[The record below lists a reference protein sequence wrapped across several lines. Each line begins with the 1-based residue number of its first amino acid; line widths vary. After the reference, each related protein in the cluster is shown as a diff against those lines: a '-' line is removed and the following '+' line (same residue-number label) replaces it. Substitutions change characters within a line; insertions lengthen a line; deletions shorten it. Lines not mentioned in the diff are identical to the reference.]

1 MSFCSNCGA
10 ELTEGTAF
18 CPNCGAGQVR
28 TFGAEE
34 PVAVAGETQV
44 LCGETTVLT
53 AEPVYQAPVY
63 QEPVYQEPVYQA
75 PVYQPQ
81 VEPAVLPTSAK
92 ILGLISMICGLVSLV
107 SCYVGFAYSIPA
119 LILANIASKKAP
131 GIPNGKA
138 KVGKITAIIGIVI
151 SVICLIAYF
160 AGLFS
165 LMHSGTGSFMEM
177 EPFYD
182 F

>member
-28 TFGAEE
+28 TFGADE
-34 PVAVAGETQV
+34 PVAVA
-44 LCGETTVLT
+44 
-53 AEPVYQAPVY
+53 AEPEVLPAEPVY
-63 QEPVYQEPVYQA
+63 QEPVYQEPVDQA

-81 VEPAVLPTSAK
+81 AEPAVLPTSAK

-138 KVGKITAIIGIVI
+138 KVGRITAIIGIVV
-151 SVICLIAYF
+151 SVICFIVYVALVA
-160 AGLFS
+160 AG
-165 LMHSGTGSFMEM
+165 TESFMEM

>member
-28 TFGAEE
+28 TFGADE
-34 PVAVAGETQV
+34 PVAVA
-44 LCGETTVLT
+44 
-53 AEPVYQAPVY
+53 AEPEVLPA
-63 QEPVYQEPVYQA
+63 EPVYQEPVYQA

-81 VEPAVLPTSAK
+81 AEPAVLPTSAK

-138 KVGKITAIIGIVI
+138 KVGKITAIIGIVV
-151 SVICLIAYF
+151 SVICFIVYVALVA
-160 AGLFS
+160 AG
-165 LMHSGTGSFMEM
+165 TESFMEM

-182 F
+182 I

>member
-28 TFGAEE
+28 TFGADE
-34 PVAVAGETQV
+34 PVAVA
-44 LCGETTVLT
+44 
-53 AEPVYQAPVY
+53 AEPEVLPA
-63 QEPVYQEPVYQA
+63 EPVYQEPVYQA

-81 VEPAVLPTSAK
+81 AEPAVLPTSAK
-92 ILGLISMICGLVSLV
+92 ILGLISMICGLLSLV
-107 SCYVGFAYSIPA
+107 SCYVGVAYSIPA

-138 KVGKITAIIGIVI
+138 KVGKITAIIGIVV
-151 SVICLIAYF
+151 SVICFIIYVALVA
-160 AGLFS
+160 AG
-165 LMHSGTGSFMEM
+165 TESFMEM

>member
-28 TFGAEE
+28 TFGADE
-34 PVAVAGETQV
+34 PVAVA
-44 LCGETTVLT
+44 
-53 AEPVYQAPVY
+53 AEPEVLPA
-63 QEPVYQEPVYQA
+63 EPVYQEPVYQA

-81 VEPAVLPTSAK
+81 AEPAVLPTSAK
-92 ILGLISMICGLVSLV
+92 ILGLISMICGLLSLV

-138 KVGKITAIIGIVI
+138 KVGKITAIIGIVV
-151 SVICLIAYF
+151 SVICFIIYVALVA
-160 AGLFS
+160 AG
-165 LMHSGTGSFMEM
+165 TESFMEM

>member
-28 TFGAEE
+28 TFGADE
-34 PVAVAGETQV
+34 PVTVA
-44 LCGETTVLT
+44 
-53 AEPVYQAPVY
+53 AEPEVLPAEPVY
-63 QEPVYQEPVYQA
+63 QEPVYQEPVDQA

-81 VEPAVLPTSAK
+81 VEAAVLPTSAK

-107 SCYVGFAYSIPA
+107 SCYVGFMYSIPA

-138 KVGKITAIIGIVI
+138 KVGRITAIIGIVV
-151 SVICLIAYF
+151 SVICFIVYVALVA
-160 AGLFS
+160 AG
-165 LMHSGTGSFMEM
+165 TESFMEM

>member
-28 TFGAEE
+28 TFGADE
-34 PVAVAGETQV
+34 PVAVA
-44 LCGETTVLT
+44 
-53 AEPVYQAPVY
+53 AEPEVLPA
-63 QEPVYQEPVYQA
+63 EPVYQEPVYQA

-81 VEPAVLPTSAK
+81 TEPAVLPTSAK

-119 LILANIASKKAP
+119 LILASIASKKAP

-138 KVGKITAIIGIVI
+138 KVGKITAIIGIVV
-151 SVICLIAYF
+151 SVICFIVYVALVA
-160 AGLFS
+160 AG
-165 LMHSGTGSFMEM
+165 TESFMEM

>member
-28 TFGAEE
+28 TFGADE
-34 PVAVAGETQV
+34 PVAVA
-44 LCGETTVLT
+44 
-53 AEPVYQAPVY
+53 AEPEVLPA
-63 QEPVYQEPVYQA
+63 EPVYQEPVYQA
-75 PVYQPQ
+75 PVDQAPVYQSQ
-81 VEPAVLPTSAK
+81 AEPAVLPTSAK

-107 SCYVGFAYSIPA
+107 SCYVGFMYSIPA

-138 KVGKITAIIGIVI
+138 KVGKITAIIGIVV
-151 SVICLIAYF
+151 SVICLIAYVALVA
-160 AGLFS
+160 AG
-165 LMHSGTGSFMEM
+165 TESFMEM

>member
-28 TFGAEE
+28 TFGADE
-34 PVAVAGETQV
+34 PVAVAAEPEV
-44 LCGETTVLT
+44 LP

-63 QEPVYQEPVYQA
+63 QEPVYQA

-81 VEPAVLPTSAK
+81 AEPAVLPTSAK
-92 ILGLISMICGLVSLV
+92 ILGLISMICGLLSLV

-119 LILANIASKKAP
+119 LILSSIASKKAP

-151 SVICLIAYF
+151 SVICFIVIVLAS
-160 AGLFS
+160 AG
-165 LMHSGTGSFMEM
+165 TEYFMEM

>member
-28 TFGAEE
+28 TFGADE
-34 PVAVAGETQV
+34 PVAVA
-44 LCGETTVLT
+44 
-53 AEPVYQAPVY
+53 AEPEVLPA
-63 QEPVYQEPVYQA
+63 EPVYQEPVDQA

-107 SCYVGFAYSIPA
+107 SCYVGFAYAIPA

-165 LMHSGTGSFMEM
+165 LMHSGNGSFMEM

>member
-28 TFGAEE
+28 TFGADE
-34 PVAVAGETQV
+34 PVAVA
-44 LCGETTVLT
+44 
-53 AEPVYQAPVY
+53 AEPEVLPA
-63 QEPVYQEPVYQA
+63 EPVYQEPVYQA

-81 VEPAVLPTSAK
+81 AEPAVLPTSAK

-107 SCYVGFAYSIPA
+107 SCYVGFMYSIPA

-138 KVGKITAIIGIVI
+138 KVGKITAIIGIVV
-151 SVICLIAYF
+151 SVICFIIYVALVA
-160 AGLFS
+160 AG
-165 LMHSGTGSFMEM
+165 TESFMEM

>member
-28 TFGAEE
+28 TFGADE
-34 PVAVAGETQV
+34 PVAVA
-44 LCGETTVLT
+44 
-53 AEPVYQAPVY
+53 AEPEVLPA
-63 QEPVYQEPVYQA
+63 EPVYQEPVYQA

-81 VEPAVLPTSAK
+81 AEPAVLPTSAK

-107 SCYVGFAYSIPA
+107 SCYVGFMYSIPA

-138 KVGKITAIIGIVI
+138 KVGKITAIIGIVV
-151 SVICLIAYF
+151 SVICFIVYVALVA
-160 AGLFS
+160 AG
-165 LMHSGTGSFMEM
+165 TESFMEM

>member
-28 TFGAEE
+28 TFGADE
-34 PVAVAGETQV
+34 PVAVA
-44 LCGETTVLT
+44 
-53 AEPVYQAPVY
+53 AEPEVLPA
-63 QEPVYQEPVYQA
+63 EPVYQEPVDQA

-81 VEPAVLPTSAK
+81 VEAAVLPTSAK
-92 ILGLISMICGLVSLV
+92 ILGLISMICGLLSLV
-107 SCYVGFAYSIPA
+107 SCHVGFAYSIPA

-138 KVGKITAIIGIVI
+138 KVGKITAIIGIVV
-151 SVICLIAYF
+151 SVICFIIYVALVA
-160 AGLFS
+160 AG
-165 LMHSGTGSFMEM
+165 TESFMEM

>member
-28 TFGAEE
+28 TFGADE
-34 PVAVAGETQV
+34 PVAVA
-44 LCGETTVLT
+44 
-53 AEPVYQAPVY
+53 AEPEVLPA
-63 QEPVYQEPVYQA
+63 EPVYQEPVYQA
-75 PVYQPQ
+75 PVYQSQ
-81 VEPAVLPTSAK
+81 AEPAVLPTSAK

-138 KVGKITAIIGIVI
+138 KVGKITAIIGIVV
-151 SVICLIAYF
+151 SVICFIVYVALVA
-160 AGLFS
+160 AG
-165 LMHSGTGSFMEM
+165 TESFMEM

-182 F
+182 I

>member
-28 TFGAEE
+28 TFGADE
-34 PVAVAGETQV
+34 PVAAVDETVV
-44 LCGETTVLT
+44 LP
-53 AEPVYQAPVY
+53 A
-63 QEPVYQEPVYQA
+63 EPVYQEPVDQA

-81 VEPAVLPTSAK
+81 VEAAVLPTSAK

-138 KVGKITAIIGIVI
+138 KVGKITAIIGIVV
-151 SVICLIAYF
+151 SVICFIVYVALVA
-160 AGLFS
+160 AG
-165 LMHSGTGSFMEM
+165 TESFMEM

>member
-28 TFGAEE
+28 TIGADE
-34 PVAVAGETQV
+34 PVAVAAEPEV
-44 LCGETTVLT
+44 LP

-63 QEPVYQEPVYQA
+63 QS
-75 PVYQPQ
+75 Q
-81 VEPAVLPTSAK
+81 VEPAVLPTPAK

-107 SCYVGFAYSIPA
+107 SCYVGFVYSIPA
-119 LILANIASKKAP
+119 LILASIASKKAP

-138 KVGKITAIIGIVI
+138 KVGRITAIIGIVI

-165 LMHSGTGSFMEM
+165 LMLSGTESFMEM
-177 EPFYD
+177 EPFYNY
-182 F
+182 

>member
-28 TFGAEE
+28 TFGADE
-34 PVAVAGETQV
+34 PVAVA
-44 LCGETTVLT
+44 
-53 AEPVYQAPVY
+53 AEPEVLPA
-63 QEPVYQEPVYQA
+63 EPVYQEPVDQA

-81 VEPAVLPTSAK
+81 AEPAVLPTSAK
-92 ILGLISMICGLVSLV
+92 ILGLISMICGLLSLV

-138 KVGKITAIIGIVI
+138 KVGKITAIIGIVV
-151 SVICLIAYF
+151 SVICFIIYVALVA
-160 AGLFS
+160 AG
-165 LMHSGTGSFMEM
+165 TESFMEM

>member
-28 TFGAEE
+28 TFGADE
-34 PVAVAGETQV
+34 PVAVA
-44 LCGETTVLT
+44 
-53 AEPVYQAPVY
+53 AEPEVLPA
-63 QEPVYQEPVYQA
+63 EPVYQEPVDQA

-81 VEPAVLPTSAK
+81 AEPAVLPTSAK

-107 SCYVGFAYSIPA
+107 SCYVGFMYSIPA

-138 KVGKITAIIGIVI
+138 KVGKITAIIGIVV
-151 SVICLIAYF
+151 SVICFIIYVALVA
-160 AGLFS
+160 AG
-165 LMHSGTGSFMEM
+165 TESFMEM

>member
-1 MSFCSNCGA
+1 
-10 ELTEGTAF
+10 
-18 CPNCGAGQVR
+18 
-28 TFGAEE
+28 
-34 PVAVAGETQV
+34 VA
-44 LCGETTVLT
+44 
-53 AEPVYQAPVY
+53 AEPEVLPA
-63 QEPVYQEPVYQA
+63 EPVYQEPVYQA

-81 VEPAVLPTSAK
+81 AEAAVLPTSAK

-107 SCYVGFAYSIPA
+107 SCYVGFMYSIPA

-138 KVGKITAIIGIVI
+138 KVGKITAIIGIVV
-151 SVICLIAYF
+151 SVICLIAYVALVA
-160 AGLFS
+160 AG
-165 LMHSGTGSFMEM
+165 TESFMEM

>member
-28 TFGAEE
+28 TFGADE
-34 PVAVAGETQV
+34 PVAVA
-44 LCGETTVLT
+44 
-53 AEPVYQAPVY
+53 AEPEVLPA
-63 QEPVYQEPVYQA
+63 EPVYQEPVYQA

-81 VEPAVLPTSAK
+81 AEPAVLPTSAK

-138 KVGKITAIIGIVI
+138 KVGKITAIIGIVV
-151 SVICLIAYF
+151 SVICFIIYVALVA
-160 AGLFS
+160 AG
-165 LMHSGTGSFMEM
+165 TESFMEM

>member
-28 TFGAEE
+28 TFGADEQ
-34 PVAVAGETQV
+34 VAVAAEPEV
-44 LCGETTVLT
+44 LP
-53 AEPVYQAPVY
+53 AEPVYQV
-63 QEPVYQEPVYQA
+63 PVYQA

-81 VEPAVLPTSAK
+81 AEPAVLPTSAK
-92 ILGLISMICGLVSLV
+92 ILGLISMICGLLSLV

-151 SVICLIAYF
+151 SVICFIIYVALVA
-160 AGLFS
+160 AG
-165 LMHSGTGSFMEM
+165 TESFMEM

>member
-28 TFGAEE
+28 TFGADE
-34 PVAVAGETQV
+34 PVAVA
-44 LCGETTVLT
+44 
-53 AEPVYQAPVY
+53 AEPEVLPA
-63 QEPVYQEPVYQA
+63 EPVYQA

-81 VEPAVLPTSAK
+81 AEPAVLPTSAK

-138 KVGKITAIIGIVI
+138 KVGKITAIIGIVV
-151 SVICLIAYF
+151 SVICFIVYVALVA
-160 AGLFS
+160 AG
-165 LMHSGTGSFMEM
+165 TESFMEM

>member
-28 TFGAEE
+28 TFGADE
-34 PVAVAGETQV
+34 PVAVAAEPEV
-44 LCGETTVLT
+44 LP

-63 QEPVYQEPVYQA
+63 QEPVYQA

-81 VEPAVLPTSAK
+81 AEPAVLPTSAK
-92 ILGLISMICGLVSLV
+92 ILGLISMICGLLSLV

-119 LILANIASKKAP
+119 LILSSIASKKAP

-151 SVICLIAYF
+151 SVICFIAIVLAS
-160 AGLFS
+160 AG
-165 LMHSGTGSFMEM
+165 TEYFMEM

>member
-28 TFGAEE
+28 TFGADE
-34 PVAVAGETQV
+34 PVAVA
-44 LCGETTVLT
+44 
-53 AEPVYQAPVY
+53 AEPEVLPA
-63 QEPVYQEPVYQA
+63 EPVYQEPVYQA

-81 VEPAVLPTSAK
+81 AEPAVLPTSAK

-138 KVGKITAIIGIVI
+138 KVGKITAIIGIVV
-151 SVICLIAYF
+151 SVICFIVYVALVA
-160 AGLFS
+160 AG
-165 LMHSGTGSFMEM
+165 TESFMEM

>member
-28 TFGAEE
+28 TFGADE
-34 PVAVAGETQV
+34 PVAVA
-44 LCGETTVLT
+44 
-53 AEPVYQAPVY
+53 AEPEVLPA
-63 QEPVYQEPVYQA
+63 EPVYQEPVYQA

-81 VEPAVLPTSAK
+81 AEPAVLPTSAK

-151 SVICLIAYF
+151 SVICFIVYVALVA
-160 AGLFS
+160 AG
-165 LMHSGTGSFMEM
+165 TESFMEM

>member
-28 TFGAEE
+28 TFGTDE
-34 PVAVAGETQV
+34 PVTVA
-44 LCGETTVLT
+44 
-53 AEPVYQAPVY
+53 AEPEVLPA
-63 QEPVYQEPVYQA
+63 EPVYQEPVYQT
-75 PVYQPQ
+75 PVYQSQ
-81 VEPAVLPTSAK
+81 AEPAVLPTSAK

-138 KVGKITAIIGIVI
+138 KVGKITAIIGIVV
-151 SVICLIAYF
+151 SVICFIVYVALVA
-160 AGLFS
+160 AG
-165 LMHSGTGSFMEM
+165 TESFMEM

>member
-28 TFGAEE
+28 TFGADE
-34 PVAVAGETQV
+34 PVAVA
-44 LCGETTVLT
+44 
-53 AEPVYQAPVY
+53 AEPEVLPA
-63 QEPVYQEPVYQA
+63 EPVYQEPVYQA
-75 PVYQPQ
+75 PVYQSQ
-81 VEPAVLPTSAK
+81 AEPAVLPTSAK

-138 KVGKITAIIGIVI
+138 KVGKITAIIGIVV
-151 SVICLIAYF
+151 SVICFIVYVALVA
-160 AGLFS
+160 AG
-165 LMHSGTGSFMEM
+165 TESFMEM

>member
-28 TFGAEE
+28 TFGADE
-34 PVAVAGETQV
+34 PVAVA
-44 LCGETTVLT
+44 
-53 AEPVYQAPVY
+53 AEPEVLPA
-63 QEPVYQEPVYQA
+63 EPVYQEPVYQA

-81 VEPAVLPTSAK
+81 TEPATLPTSAK

-151 SVICLIAYF
+151 SVICLIVYVALVA
-160 AGLFS
+160 AG
-165 LMHSGTGSFMEM
+165 TESFMEM

>member
-28 TFGAEE
+28 TFGADE
-34 PVAVAGETQV
+34 PVAVA
-44 LCGETTVLT
+44 
-53 AEPVYQAPVY
+53 AEPEVLPA
-63 QEPVYQEPVYQA
+63 EPVYQEPVYQA
-75 PVYQPQ
+75 PVYQSQ
-81 VEPAVLPTSAK
+81 AEPAVLPTSAK

-182 F
+182 I

>member
-28 TFGAEE
+28 TFGADE
-34 PVAVAGETQV
+34 PVAVA
-44 LCGETTVLT
+44 
-53 AEPVYQAPVY
+53 AEPEVLPA
-63 QEPVYQEPVYQA
+63 EPVYQEPVYQA

-81 VEPAVLPTSAK
+81 AEPAVLPTPAK
-92 ILGLISMICGLVSLV
+92 ILGLISMICGLLSLV

-138 KVGKITAIIGIVI
+138 KVGKITAIIGIVV
-151 SVICLIAYF
+151 SVICFIIYVALVA
-160 AGLFS
+160 AG
-165 LMHSGTGSFMEM
+165 TESFMEM

>member
-28 TFGAEE
+28 TFGADE
-34 PVAVAGETQV
+34 PVAVA
-44 LCGETTVLT
+44 
-53 AEPVYQAPVY
+53 AEPEVLPA
-63 QEPVYQEPVYQA
+63 EPVYQEPVYQA

-81 VEPAVLPTSAK
+81 AEPAVLPTSAK
-92 ILGLISMICGLVSLV
+92 ILGLISMICGLLSLV
-107 SCYVGFAYSIPA
+107 SCYVGFVYSIPA
-119 LILANIASKKAP
+119 LILSSIASKQAP

-138 KVGKITAIIGIVI
+138 RVGKITAIIGIVV
-151 SVICLIAYF
+151 SVICFIVYVALVA
-160 AGLFS
+160 AG
-165 LMHSGTGSFMEM
+165 TESFMEM

>member
-28 TFGAEE
+28 TFGADE
-34 PVAVAGETQV
+34 PVAVA
-44 LCGETTVLT
+44 
-53 AEPVYQAPVY
+53 AEPEVLPA
-63 QEPVYQEPVYQA
+63 EPVYQEPVYQA
-75 PVYQPQ
+75 PVYQSQ
-81 VEPAVLPTSAK
+81 AEPAVLPTSAK

-119 LILANIASKKAP
+119 LILASIASKKAP

-165 LMHSGTGSFMEM
+165 LMHSGNGSFMKM
-177 EPFYD
+177 EPYYD

>member
-28 TFGAEE
+28 TFGADE
-34 PVAVAGETQV
+34 PVAVA
-44 LCGETTVLT
+44 
-53 AEPVYQAPVY
+53 AEPEVLPA
-63 QEPVYQEPVYQA
+63 EPVYQEPVYQA
-75 PVYQPQ
+75 PVYQSQ
-81 VEPAVLPTSAK
+81 AEPAVLPTSAK

-138 KVGKITAIIGIVI
+138 KVGKITAIIGIVV
-151 SVICLIAYF
+151 SVICFIIYVALVA
-160 AGLFS
+160 AG
-165 LMHSGTGSFMEM
+165 TESFMEM

>member
-34 PVAVAGETQV
+34 PVAVAGETTV

-53 AEPVYQAPVY
+53 A
-63 QEPVYQEPVYQA
+63 EPVYQA

-107 SCYVGFAYSIPA
+107 SCYVGFMYSIPA
-119 LILANIASKKAP
+119 LILASIASKKAP

-138 KVGKITAIIGIVI
+138 KVGKITAIIGIVV
-151 SVICLIAYF
+151 SVICFIIYVALVA
-160 AGLFS
+160 AG
-165 LMHSGTGSFMEM
+165 TESFMEM

>member
-34 PVAVAGETQV
+34 PVAVAGETTV

-53 AEPVYQAPVY
+53 AEPVYQ
-63 QEPVYQEPVYQA
+63 EPVYQT

-81 VEPAVLPTSAK
+81 VEPTVLPTSAK

-131 GIPNGKA
+131 GITNGKA

-151 SVICLIAYF
+151 SVICFIAIVLAS
-160 AGLFS
+160 AG
-165 LMHSGTGSFMEM
+165 TEYFMEM

>member
-18 CPNCGAGQVR
+18 CPNCGAGQVS
-28 TFGAEE
+28 TFGADE
-34 PVAVAGETQV
+34 PVAVAAEPEV
-44 LCGETTVLT
+44 LP
-53 AEPVYQAPVY
+53 AEPVYQEPIYQEPVDQEPVY
-63 QEPVYQEPVYQA
+63 QEPVYQEPVYQL
-75 PVYQPQ
+75 Q
-81 VEPAVLPTSAK
+81 VEAAVLPTSAK
-92 ILGLISMICGLVSLV
+92 ILGLICMICGLVSLV

-119 LILANIASKKAP
+119 LILSSIASKKAP

-138 KVGKITAIIGIVI
+138 KVGKITAIIGIVV
-151 SVICLIAYF
+151 SVICFIVYVALVAT
-160 AGLFS
+160 
-165 LMHSGTGSFMEM
+165 GTEYFMEM